1 MQVHGIIHN
10 FPKEIK
16 ALIAVFLVVLSIG
29 FYSGLTFVNETTA
42 ANPQGIDSHYNG
54 NEADENA
61 TVMQFKKSK
70 REILTLVHNH
80 ILSLAIIFFII
91 SLILSTTSVNKRFKY
106 FLMFEPFLSVLLT
119 FGGIYFL
126 WLDISWM
133 KYVIMISGMFMTF
146 SFMAANILILSQLLK
161 RKPKVS

>member
-161 RKPKVS
+161 KKT

>member
-1 MQVHGIIHN
+1 MQVHGKIHS

-16 ALIAVFLVVLSIG
+16 ALLAVFLVILSIG
-29 FYSGLTFVNETTA
+29 FYTGLTFVNETTA
-42 ANPQGIDSHYNG
+42 ANPDGIESHYNG

-80 ILSLAIIFFII
+80 IISLSIIFFLL
-91 SLILSTTSVNKRFKY
+91 SLILSTTSINKKLKH
-106 FLMFEPFLSVLLT
+106 FLMFEPFASVLLT

-126 WLDISWM
+126 WLDIGWM
-133 KYVIMISGMFMTF
+133 KYVIMISGMLMTL
-146 SFMAANILILSQLLK
+146 SFMAATILILLQLFK
-161 RKPKVS
+161 KHA

>member
-1 MQVHGIIHN
+1 MQVHGIIHS

-29 FYSGLTFVNETTA
+29 FYLGLTFVNETTA

-80 ILSLAIIFFII
+80 ILSLSIIFFIL
-91 SLILSTTSVNKRFKY
+91 SLILSTTSINKRFKY
-106 FLMFEPFLSVLLT
+106 FLMFEPFFSVLFT

-161 RKPKVS
+161 KET

>member
-1 MQVHGIIHN
+1 MQVHGIIHS

-146 SFMAANILILSQLLK
+146 SFMAATILILFQLTQN
-161 RKPKVS
+161 KPS